1 MIRSLIAVCLT
12 LLAADALAQGFNSVN
27 GRNHPWIDWQV
38 AETEHFR
45 IVYPRHLEGL
55 ELQVAAH
62 AEAAWQSLTDNLGKQ
77 AGGKMSLYISDVD
90 EISNGFAA
98 PVGDGYAMIWVN
110 VQDYA
115 ESWTGREKWL
125 RKVIAH
131 ELAHLY
137 HFRAVRTPLEI
148 GRASGR
154 ERR

>member
-1 MIRSLIAVCLT
+1 
-12 LLAADALAQGFNSVN
+12 
-27 GRNHPWIDWQV
+27 
-38 AETEHFR
+38 
-45 IVYPRHLEGL
+45 
-55 ELQVAAH
+55 
-62 AEAAWQSLTDNLGKQ
+62 
-77 AGGKMSLYISDVD
+77 MSLYISDVD

-137 HFRAVRTPLEI
+137 HFRAVRTPLGLLGGGLGTPVPDFWAE
-148 GRASGR
+148 GLAQYMTETWDAQRGDRWLRRASVDSR
-154 ERR
+154 PN